1 MGKEITMFANIE
13 ISKRK
18 FYHRKNVI
26 LLKGTGIKKIQVS
39 SMFSSSK
46 KNKYF
51 IGYKD
56 DDDDYKIKPLFIML
70 PKTVLL

>member
-1 MGKEITMFANIE
+1 MSKEITMFPNIE

-26 LLKGTGIKKIQVS
+26 LLKGIGIKKIQVS

-46 KNKYF
+46 KIKYF

-70 PKTVLL
+70 PKMALL